1 MSFDPL
7 QREFL
12 AAMGHTVYVLH
23 DPRRQDDVDRG
34 AADRDIVTPA
44 TAPATASG
52 AGPDALLLALLR
64 AAGRAPDDAGALAL
78 CRSLLPA
85 AGLPHAQAR
94 RALWP
99 RLRAL
104 RAGAA
109 SR

>member
-23 DPRRQDDVDRG
+23 DPRRQDDADRALADRG
-34 AADRDIVTPA
+34 IVTRV

-52 AGPDALLLALLR
+52 ADPDVLLLALLR
-64 AAGRAPDDAGALAL
+64 AAGRAPDDAEALAL
-78 CRSLLPA
+78 CRSLLSA
-85 AGLPHAQAR
+85 AGLPHARAR

>member
-12 AAMGHTVYVLH
+12 AAMGHTVYALH
-23 DPRRQDDVDRG
+23 DPRRQDD
-34 AADRDIVTPA
+34 ADRDAAARMAP
-44 TAPATASG
+44 PATASG

-85 AGLPHAQAR
+85 AGLPDARAR

>member
-1 MSFDPL
+1 MSFDPV

-23 DPRRQDDVDRG
+23 DPRRQD
-34 AADRDIVTPA
+34 AADRDPASGA
-44 TAPATASG
+44 TAPGATG
-52 AGPDALLLALLR
+52 PGPDALLLALLR
-64 AAGRAPDDAGALAL
+64 AAGRAPDDADALAL

-104 RAGAA
+104 RAAAA